1 MKIKSRVYWYEAI
14 FFLFFGVFHLHR
26 IWGLFDKNGY
36 ATYWLFVMKDK
47 DIIYYL
53 LMIVLV
59 ALCVAGIIVFVK
71 NKSNNYWWRWIYIF
85 GGGYVL
91 FDIFA
96 ITLEISWW
104 NNLLQF
110 MFDIN
115 NQYWDIIWG
124 LFILIGLFSFI
135 LGVYI
140 LKLYKES
147 KVLE

>member
-53 LMIVLV
+53 LMIILIT
-59 ALCVAGIIVFVK
+59 LCIVGIIVFIK
-71 NKSNNYWWRWIYIF
+71 SKSNNYWWRWIYIF
-85 GGGYVL
+85 GAGYVL
-91 FDIFA
+91 FDISA

-104 NNLLQF
+104 NSLLQF
-110 MFDIN
+110 MFDVN
-115 NQYWDIIWG
+115 NPYWNIIWG
-124 LFILIGLFSFI
+124 LFILMGLLSFV
-135 LGVYI
+135 LGLYI
-140 LKLYKES
+140 FKLNKQS
-147 KVLE
+147 